1 MLSLKL
7 MNAPNQIA
15 NETIIV
21 SIEYLNSHPVR
32 VSIDIKNNTVD
43 IRNGNTIEVVV
54 DKYDWFRD
62 TSVVKQIFVRRV
74 NQLINRRG
82 E

>member
-7 MNAPNQIA
+7 MNAPNQMA

-43 IRNGNTIEVVV
+43 IRKIGKKT
-54 DKYDWFRD
+54 
-62 TSVVKQIFVRRV
+62 
-74 NQLINRRG
+74 LIRKLAKG
-82 E
+82 DQVAAVGLFSSSSKFSFQG

>member
-7 MNAPNQIA
+7 MNAPNQMA

-43 IRNGNTIEVVV
+43 IRKIGKKTLIRKLANGDQVAAVLLLSSSS
-54 DKYDWFRD
+54 KF
-62 TSVVKQIFVRRV
+62 SFQ
-74 NQLINRRG
+74 G
-82 E
+82 

>member
-1 MLSLKL
+1 MCKFINGLCNKNGISCEFIGEEDCCHMCFKL
-7 MNAPNQIA
+7 
-15 NETIIV
+15 T
-21 SIEYLNSHPVR
+21 
-32 VSIDIKNNTVD
+32 DIGND
-43 IRNGNTIEVVV
+43 NTIEVVV

>member
-1 MLSLKL
+1 MCKFINGLC
-7 MNAPNQIA
+7 N
-15 NETIIV
+15 
-21 SIEYLNSHPVR
+21 
-32 VSIDIKNNTVD
+32 
-43 IRNGNTIEVVV
+43 RNGISCEFVGDEDCCRMYFKLTDKRNDNTIEVVV

-82 E
+82 EC